1 MKRRNVIFLFAVL
14 FLTIGGYA
22 QKKFAEAK
30 YTQMCSYYGETVT
43 GTINA
48 YEADGV
54 TETVVQNIMSTIG
67 LHSNFELRAANVP
80 NAASVILKGKRYILY
95 NPKFMSQ
102 INTASGSNWAAV
114 SILAHEIGHHLSGH
128 TLDNVGSRPETE
140 LEADEFSGFVL
151 RRMGAS
157 LPDAQAVMETIASL
171 KGSHGHPPKKDRL
184 AAIEKGWSK
193 AGGGHVTNNNT
204 VAENKPVTES
214 KPKSIAVRT
223 SPEVS
228 KPKPTV
234 SKPASKPIVKAETK
248 PKTREEKIAES
259 AMSSQN
265 IASDA
270 YFGANPKGK
279 YYLTVK
285 GNLVLVDKD
294 KVYMIASLAASN
306 KQGYK
311 MMLTDNSNVYL
322 YISSDGYL
330 INGSGNKVGF
340 LKARQ

>member
-1 MKRRNVIFLFAVL
+1 MKKRNVIFLFAIL

-43 GTINA
+43 GTIHA

-102 INTASGSNWAAV
+102 INSASGSDWAAV

-171 KGSHGHPPKKDRL
+171 KGSHSHPPKKDRL

-193 AGGGHVTNNNT
+193 AGGTVISNT
-204 VAENKPVTES
+204 AIADNKPVTES

-228 KPKPTV
+228 KPKATV
-234 SKPASKPIVKAETK
+234 PKTTAKPVAKATPKPE
-248 PKTREEKIAES
+248 KTREEKIAES

-311 MMLTDNSNVYL
+311 MMLTDNESVYL

>member
-1 MKRRNVIFLFAVL
+1 
-14 FLTIGGYA
+14 
-22 QKKFAEAK
+22 
-30 YTQMCSYYGETVT
+30 
-43 GTINA
+43 
-48 YEADGV
+48 
-54 TETVVQNIMSTIG
+54 
-67 LHSNFELRAANVP
+67 
-80 NAASVILKGKRYILY
+80 LY

-102 INTASGSNWAAV
+102 INTASGSDWAAV

-171 KGSHGHPPKKDRL
+171 KGSHSHPPKKDRL

-193 AGGGHVTNNNT
+193 AGGPVTNHNAI
-204 VAENKPVTES
+204 AENKPVTES

-228 KPKPTV
+228 KPKT
-234 SKPASKPIVKAETK
+234 TL
-248 PKTREEKIAES
+248 PKTAAKPVAKATPKPEKSREEKIAES

-270 YFGANPKGK
+270 YFGSNPKGK

-311 MMLTDNSNVYL
+311 MMLTDNESVYL